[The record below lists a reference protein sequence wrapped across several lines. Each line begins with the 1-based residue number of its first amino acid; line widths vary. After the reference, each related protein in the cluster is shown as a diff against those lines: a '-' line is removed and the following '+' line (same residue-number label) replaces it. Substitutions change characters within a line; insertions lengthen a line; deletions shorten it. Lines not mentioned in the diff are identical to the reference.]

1 MEQSV
6 NTINR
11 IQHEKEKQT
20 KNKKVKDLD
29 RKVMIKQYILPK
41 TENQVL
47 NDIDMKNL
55 QIWSWNINGI
65 RAVIKKNRI

>member
-1 MEQSV
+1 MFGNDIKMEQSV

-11 IQHEKEKQT
+11 IQHEKEKQI

-29 RKVMIKQYILPK
+29 RKVMIKQFILPK

-55 QIWSWNINGI
+55 QI
-65 RAVIKKNRI
+65 